1 MTTDSFQDDLKNYSD
16 NLDEDFNKIKKYLD
30 NLLFSTNLN
39 IPTIK
44 NIETT
49 NNSLSLSNKKN
60 KNTINVKLSKQNSK
74 INQPEKNIQKEN
86 IPISHF
92 QSTLNE
98 FDKEDHFNDINK
110 RLDKYNSQIEKF
122 KKAIFN
128 IIKKQGNLKEVEKQI
143 KTYENTKQK
152 DAE

>member
-1 MTTDSFQDDLKNYSD
+1 MKISI
-16 NLDEDFNKIKKYLD
+16 KIKKYLD
-30 NLLFSTNLN
+30 NFLFSTNLN

-60 KNTINVKLSKQNSK
+60 QNTINVKLSKQNSK
-74 INQPEKNIQKEN
+74 IYQPEKNIQKEN
-86 IPISHF
+86 ISISHF

-110 RLDKYNSQIEKF
+110 RLDKYNFHREKF

-128 IIKKQGNLKEVEKQI
+128 MIKKQGNLKEVEKQI
-143 KTYENTKQK
+143 KTYEI
-152 DAE
+152 

>member
-1 MTTDSFQDDLKNYSD
+1 MKFSIKQ
-16 NLDEDFNKIKKYLD
+16 KKYLD

-60 KNTINVKLSKQNSK
+60 QNTINVKLSKQNSK
-74 INQPEKNIQKEN
+74 INQPEKNIQKKNIQKEN

-128 IIKKQGNLKEVEKQI
+128 MIKKQGNLKEVEKQI
-143 KTYENTKQK
+143 KTYENIKQK
-152 DAE
+152 GAEDYLSKTTK